1 VNISIFGPLQVIC
14 GDRVVG
20 PRDFPGL
27 KPKQLLEILVVER
40 GHTVSKGRLV
50 DLLWTERLPQ
60 NYLATLETYV
70 SVLRQTLEPG
80 VRPRDSH
87 ILTEHGGY
95 RLDSSRVTVDLD
107 EFDEKL
113 REASVSD
120 PVRALSLFES
130 ARKIPRG
137 EPFEDEPYADWAVP
151 AREAYT
157 LRRVQALIDAGR
169 LALLTGE
176 ANAAFNYAEE
186 AVALNPLAE
195 AAYQIL
201 MTAAYST
208 WRQEVA
214 LQAFDRCRRILADE
228 LGVDPL
234 DETVALHMAILRHED
249 AASLR
254 TRLAPLELAAPR
266 PAIVEPAS
274 TQPADTEPAS
284 TELASTELA
293 STEPAEATTVEP
305 AGQQTRLVGR
315 QVELRCLENAA
326 RTALNGQFSLLLVVG
341 EPGMGKTTI
350 ADALAARLD
359 VNTGFNRC
367 SDLESK
373 LPYAALSFAL
383 RPVLGPCSQ
392 DTIPLLGDLLRRNEA
407 QPFDELARLAT
418 MEGLAL
424 ELLGTKPFL
433 LVLDDAQ
440 WADDET
446 IMTLSYLRR
455 RIPTTPIAVV
465 LTCSR
470 LALRR
475 EALRNLQVDARIDL
489 DLLSPQEL
497 AALEDPEVLTAT
509 SGHPAFVAAW
519 LEARENHLAE
529 AFTPAVRDR
538 VVRRCWD
545 LGPTA
550 YRLLTVASALDQPV
564 QPGQLASL
572 VGASIDDIAGDLDD
586 LVEQRVLTAQAD
598 GFRFRVA
605 PERAILNETMS
616 AVRRDLLRKRSR
628 ECEPESHTRRFDDDR
643 SFRADP
649 VPLQSAP
656 RVVFARN

>member
-1 VNISIFGPLQVIC
+1 M
-14 GDRVVG
+14 G

-80 VRPRDSH
+80 VRPRESH
-87 ILTEHGGY
+87 IVTEHGGY
-95 RLDSSRVTVDLD
+95 RLDSSRVTIDLD
-107 EFDEKL
+107 EFDDLL
-113 REASVSD
+113 REASASD
-120 PVRALSLFES
+120 PIRALRLFES
-130 ARKIPRG
+130 ARQIPRG
-137 EPFEDEPYADWAVP
+137 EPFEDEPYADWAAP

-176 ANAAFNYAEE
+176 ANTAFTYAEE

-254 TRLAPLELAAPR
+254 TRLAPH
-266 PAIVEPAS
+266 EPARRGRRPS
-274 TQPADTEPAS
+274 PWSRPVCLRRS
-284 TELASTELA
+284 RSRSL
-293 STEPAEATTVEP
+293 EALEALEALPP
-305 AGQQTRLVGR
+305 AGPTRMVGR
-315 QVELRCLENAA
+315 RAELGCLENAA
-326 RTALNGQFSLLLVVG
+326 RTALNGQLSLLLVVG
-341 EPGMGKTTI
+341 EPGIGKTTI
-350 ADALAARLD
+350 AEALAARLD

-383 RPVLGPCSQ
+383 RPVLGPGSP
-392 DTIPLLGDLLRRNEA
+392 DTIPLLGDLLRRSEA

-424 ELLGTKPFL
+424 ELLGTEPFL

-455 RIPTTPIAVV
+455 RIPTAPVAVV

-475 EALRNLQVDARIDL
+475 EALRNLQVDARVDL

-497 AALEDPEVLTAT
+497 APLEDPEVLMAT

-519 LEARENHLAE
+519 LEARENRLGE
-529 AFTPAVRDR
+529 AFSAAVRDR

-545 LGPTA
+545 LGPRA

-564 QPGQLASL
+564 QPCQLAAL
-572 VGASIDDIAGDLDD
+572 VDTSIDEIAGDLDD
-586 LVEQRVLTAQAD
+586 LVEQRLLTAQPD

-605 PERAILNETMS
+605 PERTILNETMS
-616 AVRRDLLRKRSR
+616 AVRRDLLRQRSR
-628 ECEPESHTRRFDDDR
+628 EIDQGNRSRRFDDDR
-643 SFRADP
+643 SFGGEP
-649 VPLQSAP
+649 VALQAAP
-656 RVVFARN
+656 RAVFARS